1 MTPIRKSGKRDL
13 FTYLNIIVLGIWAIV
28 VIFPYYSSF
37 LASITT
43 KKEYTLHP
51 LMLFPTTF
59 SIDAYVYLLKASN
72 LLSGY
77 KNTLILL
84 VLGVPYNMVITLCT
98 AYALAHKDY
107 PGKRL
112 FTILVIFTMYFSGGL
127 IPFYLLIKSLGLMN
141 SLAAI
146 ILSYGANTFYAILI
160 RNFLQSIPAELEE
173 SAKID
178 GANELKIFIRILLPL
193 TLPILATVILFFA
206 VDRWNEWFNVLLLVR
221 DSKKWTIQ
229 IVLRNIVFTTLDD
242 MTSRVVSVNKPNFS
256 LGLRMAAVFMTMTP
270 IMILYPFVQ
279 KYFMKGIMIGAV
291 KG

>member
-1 MTPIRKSGKRDL
+1 MKAPVITRKRDTFL
-13 FTYLNIIVLGIWAIV
+13 LVNAVVLGLWALV
-28 VIFPYYSSF
+28 VIYPYYNCF

-51 LMLFPTTF
+51 FMLFPTVF
-59 SIDAYVYLLKASN
+59 SLDAYTYLLKASN
-72 LLSGY
+72 LLTGY
-77 KNTLILL
+77 KNTMILL
-84 VLGVPYNMVITLCT
+84 VFGVPYNMFVTLCT
-98 AYALAHKDY
+98 AYALARRDY
-107 PGKRL
+107 PGKKF

-146 ILSYGANTFYAILI
+146 ILCYGVNTFYAILI
-160 RNFLQSIPAELEE
+160 RNYLQAIPPEMEE

-178 GANELKIFIRILLPL
+178 GANELTIFVRILLPL

-242 MTSRVVSVNKPNFS
+242 MASRVVSVSKPNFS

-279 KYFMKGIMIGAV
+279 RYFIKGIMIGAV